1 METLTLSRVIFLI
14 FIVILSVYFVHLNK
28 SFEVREHYA
37 NENLAA
43 DKVDKI
49 VIDTYKEVYKREP
62 TEQEKAFFQAVNI
75 EKQPSEQQL
84 ASMVKSSGDFLDQY
98 YKRNQDY
105 ASSSV
110 YGESAILNKAY
121 GTEDEVSEIFNTIL
135 DRLPSEQE
143 LIHFSRLLKEDK
155 NFNMEKLKQILY
167 GSEEYQRLART
178 QSNQVYSTVMGGVT
192 DRQITLMVTENYKA
206 VVGKE
211 NIDPDEMH
219 LFKKKLIEFNL
230 DEAVFRK
237 FLENYFKNI
246 PFNQQLAASVK
257 ARSIS
262 TEPQQQKSPA
272 ADQQTYDKM
281 KKELYTQVMEDIK
294 KQSLATQQQ
303 NSYTTQSGAQIPKL
317 EQANKQVIE
326 VLLRTAN
333 TAGSDGNTREADNY
347 LDSSNVLDTIKREA
361 KCVFDKDARDRQYQ
375 NLEDREKSMA
385 ALIDKRNKES
395 LKDTCVRNKTYLG
408 LDEDM
413 VLDPALRWS
422 VPQRHPPA
430 CVGTTDKYQPRVEQT
445 ALIGTLLEDA
455 KDTKV
460 GSMVSFLPPK

>member
-28 SFEVREHYA
+28 SFAVREHY
-37 NENLAA
+37 ENVPT

-49 VIDTYKEVYKREP
+49 VIDTYKEVFKREP

-75 EKQPSEQQL
+75 EKQPSEQEL
-84 ASMVKSSGDFLDQY
+84 AAMIKSSGDLLDQY
-98 YKRNQDY
+98 YKRSQDQ
-105 ASSSV
+105 SSSV
-110 YGESAILNKAY
+110 FGESAVLNTAY
-121 GTEDEVSEIFNTIL
+121 GTEDEVSEMFNTIL

-192 DRQITLMVTENYKA
+192 DRQITLMVTENYKT

-211 NIDPDEMH
+211 TIDQDEMR
-219 LFKKKLIEFNL
+219 LFKKKLVEFNL

-257 ARSIS
+257 ARTI
-262 TEPQQQKSPA
+262 TAEPQQKASSTT
-272 ADQQTYDKM
+272 DQQAYDKM

-294 KQSLATQQQ
+294 KQSLISQEQAR
-303 NSYTTQSGAQIPKL
+303 SYTTQSGSTVPQI
-317 EQANKQVIE
+317 EQPNKQVIE
-326 VLLRTAN
+326 VLLKTAN
-333 TAGSDGNTREADNY
+333 TAGTDGNTRESNNY
-347 LDSSNVLDTIKREA
+347 LDSSNVMDTIKREA
-361 KCVFDKDARDRQYQ
+361 QCVFDKNAYDRHYQ
-375 NLEDREKSMA
+375 NLEEKEKSMA
-385 ALIDKRNKES
+385 ALIEQRNKES
-395 LKDTCVRNKTYLG
+395 LKDTCVRNRTYLG

-422 VPQRHPPA
+422 VPQKHPPV
-430 CVGTTDKYQPRVEQT
+430 CVGATNKYQPRVEQT

>member
-28 SFEVREHYA
+28 SFEVREHF
-37 NENLAA
+37 ENLPS
-43 DKVDKI
+43 DKVDQI
-49 VIDTYKEVYKREP
+49 VIDTYKEVFKREP

-75 EKQPSEQQL
+75 EKQPSSDEL
-84 ASMVKSSGDFLDQY
+84 VSMVKSSGDMLDQY
-98 YKRNQDY
+98 YKRSEERQH
-105 ASSSV
+105 SV
-110 YGESAILNKAY
+110 YGESAVLNTAY

-155 NFNMEKLKQILY
+155 NFNVEKLKQILY
-167 GSEEYQRLART
+167 GSEEYQRLARA

-206 VVGKE
+206 VTGKGS
-211 NIDPDEMH
+211 IDEDEMR
-219 LFKKKLIEFNL
+219 LFKKKLVEFNL

-257 ARSIS
+257 AKTLVS
-262 TEPQQQKSPA
+262 EQPQKTNQAA

-294 KQSLATQQQ
+294 KQSLVQQQ
-303 NSYTTQSGAQIPKL
+303 AKSYTTQSGASVPQI
-317 EQANKQVIE
+317 EQPNKQVIE
-326 VLLRTAN
+326 VLLRTA
-333 TAGSDGNTREADNY
+333 AGSAGTDGNTREADNY

-361 KCVFDKDARDRQYQ
+361 KCVFDKNATDRYYQ
-375 NLEDREKSMA
+375 DLQDKQKSMA
-385 ALIDKRNKES
+385 DLIDKRNRES

-422 VPQRHPPA
+422 VPQKHPPV
-430 CVGTTDKYQPRVEQT
+430 CVGTTDKYQPRIEQT

>member
-28 SFEVREHYA
+28 SFEVREHY
-37 NENLAA
+37 ENVPS
-43 DKVDKI
+43 DKVDQI
-49 VIDTYKEVYKREP
+49 VIDTYKEVFKREP

-75 EKQPSEQQL
+75 EKQPSEQEL
-84 ASMVKSSGDFLDQY
+84 AAMVKSSGDLLDQY
-98 YKRNQDY
+98 YKRNQE
-105 ASSSV
+105 SSSV
-110 YGESAILNKAY
+110 FGESAVLNTAY

-143 LIHFSRLLKEDK
+143 LVHFSRLLKEDK
-155 NFNMEKLKQILY
+155 NFTMEKLKQILY
-167 GSEEYQRLART
+167 GSEEYQRLARA
-178 QSNQVYSTVMGGVT
+178 QSNQVYATTMGGVT
-192 DRQITLMVTENYKA
+192 DRQITLMVTENYKS
-206 VVGKE
+206 VVGKD

-219 LFKKKLIEFNL
+219 LFKKKLVEFNL
-230 DEAVFRK
+230 DEAIFRK

-257 ARSIS
+257 AKSFAN
-262 TEPQQQKSPA
+262 EQQQKTTA
-272 ADQQTYDKM
+272 TTDQQTYDKM

-294 KQSLATQQQ
+294 KQNLAQQQ
-303 NSYTTQSGAQIPKL
+303 AKSYTTQSGSTVPQI
-317 EQANKQVIE
+317 EQPNKQVIE
-326 VLLRTAN
+326 VLLRTA
-333 TAGSDGNTREADNY
+333 AGSAGTDGNTRESNNY
-347 LDSSNVLDTIKREA
+347 LDSSNVLDTIKKEA
-361 KCVFDKDARDRQYQ
+361 QCVFDKNATDRYYQ
-375 NLEDREKSMA
+375 NLQDKEKSMSD
-385 ALIDKRNKES
+385 LINKRNRES
-395 LKDTCVRNKTYLG
+395 LKDTCVRNRTYLG

-422 VPQRHPPA
+422 VPQKHPPA
-430 CVGTTDKYQPRVEQT
+430 CVGTTDKYQPRIEQT

>member
-14 FIVILSVYFVHLNK
+14 FIVILSVYFVYLNK
-28 SFEVREHYA
+28 SFEVREHY
-37 NENLAA
+37 ENVPS
-43 DKVDKI
+43 DKVDEI
-49 VIDTYKEVYKREP
+49 VIDTYKEVFKREP

-75 EKQPSEQQL
+75 EKQPSKEEL
-84 ASMVKSSGDFLDQY
+84 ISMIKSSGDMLQQY
-98 YKRNQDY
+98 YER
-105 ASSSV
+105 STSETV
-110 YGESAILNKAY
+110 FGESAILNKAY

-143 LIHFSRLLKEDK
+143 LIHFARLLKEDS

-178 QSNQVYSTVMGGVT
+178 QSNQVYATTMGGVT

-206 VVGKE
+206 VTGKDS
-211 NIDPDEMH
+211 IDEDEMR
-219 LFKKKLIEFNL
+219 LFKKKLVEFNL
-230 DEAVFRK
+230 DESIFRK

-257 ARSIS
+257 AKTFTAAPQNTS
-262 TEPQQQKSPA
+262 TNQ
-272 ADQQTYDKM
+272 DQQVYDKM

-294 KQSLATQQQ
+294 KQNLAQQQ
-303 NSYTTQSGAQIPKL
+303 TKSYTTQSGSTVPQI
-317 EQANKQVIE
+317 EQPNKQVIE
-326 VLLRTAN
+326 VLLRTS
-333 TAGSDGNTREADNY
+333 AGTDGNTREADNY

-361 KCVFDKDARDRQYQ
+361 QCVFDKNATDRYYQ
-375 NLEDREKSMA
+375 NMQEKEKSMA
-385 ALIDKRNKES
+385 DLIEKRNRES

-413 VLDPALRWS
+413 VLDPALKWS
-422 VPQRHPPA
+422 VPQKRPPL